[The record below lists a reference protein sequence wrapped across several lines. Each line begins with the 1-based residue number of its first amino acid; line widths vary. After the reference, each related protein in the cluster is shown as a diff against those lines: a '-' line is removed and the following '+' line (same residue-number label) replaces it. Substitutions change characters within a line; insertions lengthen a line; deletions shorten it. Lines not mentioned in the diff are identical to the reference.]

1 MSVMNIINGAQ
12 GIRQKE
18 FRKQHPDHV
27 PVCVSRVTSG
37 EGLGNLASAANA
49 TLFNC
54 DDEISAEA
62 KRQAACIFDFLRDL
76 NDAYDELSFADR
88 LSYDRELG
96 IMLHDLEQLGVWVYS
111 GLRNTKMVGENWVD
125 KTPMSVTIG
134 YLAIVP
140 EGRSIEQ
147 LMAPKRLS

>member
-1 MSVMNIINGAQ
+1 MDIINGAQ

-18 FRKQHPDHV
+18 FRKQHPDRV

-37 EGLGNLASAANA
+37 KGLGNLASAANA

-76 NDAYDELSFADR
+76 NAAYDELSFANR
-88 LSYDRELG
+88 LNYDRELF
-96 IMLHDLEQLGVWVYS
+96 IMLHDLDQLAVWVYS
-111 GLRNTKMVGENWVD
+111 GLRNTKMVGDPRVVRR
-125 KTPMSVTIG
+125 P
-134 YLAIVP
+134 
-140 EGRSIEQ
+140 
-147 LMAPKRLS
+147 